1 MSEALNSPEAKLR
14 RFRSYPKYKASG
26 VEWLGEIPA
35 HWDVYPL
42 RRRLFREIGSI
53 KIGPFGSQLKLEF
66 MVHEG
71 FKVYGQEHVIA
82 HDFGRGNKYVDE
94 AKFQELAA
102 CEIRPSDL
110 VVTMM
115 GSSGRC
121 AVVPE
126 GIERGIMDSH
136 LLRVRLADWDLDP
149 KYLCLLINDSSYV
162 RDQIETEGKGA
173 IMHGLNSSI
182 IKSILLA
189 VPRLIEQQMILAF
202 LDRETAKIDALI
214 EKNER
219 LIELLQEKRT
229 ALITQAV
236 TKGLDPTVPMKDSG
250 IEWLGKIPAH
260 WEVKRLRHVGSA
272 IIGLTYE
279 PGDVVGP
286 DEGMLVLRASN
297 VCDGH
302 IVLDDNVFVKRLVR
316 DCLVTREGDI
326 LICSR
331 SGSRNLIGKS
341 AKIDKTVMGLTFGAF
356 MTVFRSVCNDYLFYA
371 FNSTLFNCQ
380 SGAFLTSTIN
390 QLTLGNLNS
399 FTIPV
404 PPSIE
409 QIEITA
415 FLDCEIAKIDALASR
430 IREVI
435 AHLREYRVALVSAAV
450 TGKID
455 IRTEPVEA
463 RNAR

>member
-219 LIELLQEKRT
+219 LIELLQEKRM
-229 ALITQAV
+229 ALITHAV
-236 TKGLDPTVPMKDSG
+236 TKGLDPSVPMKDSG
-250 IEWLGKIPAH
+250 VEWLGKIPAH
-260 WEVKRLRHVGSA
+260 WGFKRLKRIVEFRGGGTPSKDNLDYWHGDILWVSPKDMKVSVVMDTEDKITPQAVRESA
-272 IIGLTYE
+272 TKLVPAGAVLLVVRSGILMHSIPVALSGRKLTLNQDLKALIPRSDLLPEYLFYLISGMQRKLLAE
-279 PGDVVGP
+279 WKKEGATVESLEIDLVAQTQTPLP
-286 DEGMLVLRASN
+286 DEGEQHGIAVF
-297 VCDGH
+297 
-302 IVLDDNVFVKRLVR
+302 LDRQ
-316 DCLVTREGDI
+316 T
-326 LICSR
+326 
-331 SGSRNLIGKS
+331 
-341 AKIDKTVMGLTFGAF
+341 AKIDVLMSK
-356 MTVFRSVCNDYLFYA
+356 
-371 FNSTLFNCQ
+371 
-380 SGAFLTSTIN
+380 
-390 QLTLGNLNS
+390 
-399 FTIPV
+399 
-404 PPSIE
+404 
-409 QIEITA
+409 
-415 FLDCEIAKIDALASR
+415 
-430 IREVI
+430 IREAI
-435 AHLREYRVALVSAAV
+435 DCLKEYRTALISAAV

-455 IRTEPVEA
+455 VREV
-463 RNAR
+463 

>member
-219 LIELLQEKRT
+219 LIELLQEKRM
-229 ALITQAV
+229 ALITHAV
-236 TKGLDPTVPMKDSG
+236 TKGLDPSVPMKDSG
-250 IEWLGKIPAH
+250 VEWLGKIPAH
-260 WEVKRLRHVGSA
+260 WGFKRLKR
-272 IIGLTYE
+272 
-279 PGDVVGP
+279 
-286 DEGMLVLRASN
+286 
-297 VCDGH
+297 
-302 IVLDDNVFVKRLVR
+302 IVEFRGGGTPSKDNLDYWH
-316 DCLVTREGDI
+316 GDI
-326 LICSR
+326 LWVSPKDMKVSVVMDTEDKITPQAVRESATKLVPAGAVLLVVR
-331 SGSRNLIGKS
+331 SGILMHSIPVALSGRKLTLNQDLKALIP
-341 AKIDKTVMGLTFGAF
+341 
-356 MTVFRSVCNDYLFYA
+356 RSDLLPEYLFY
-371 FNSTLFNCQ
+371 LI
-380 SGAFLTSTIN
+380 SGMQRKLLAEWKKEGATVESLEIDLVAQTP
-390 QLTLGNLNS
+390 
-399 FTIPV
+399 IPL
-404 PPSIE
+404 PEECEQRSIA
-409 QIEITA
+409 A
-415 FLDCEIAKIDALASR
+415 FLDRESAKIDALMSK
-430 IREVI
+430 IREAI
-435 AHLREYRVALVSAAV
+435 THLREYRTALITAAV

-455 IRTEPVEA
+455 VREA
-463 RNAR
+463 